1 MIDFVEIDSDSRI
14 DHDDDVLV
22 IPILLVHDLTQICL
36 MSAMQ
41 FTPANIPVAIFFD
54 DNAKNVDIDKVKE
67 MMIQNHEKR
76 KVFILKQK
84 SKIGYTGQCN
94 VAFEIFYKSNLII
107 MNDDVI
113 VGRQWY
119 SDLLEC
125 KSRFSEAAT
134 FSFWSNNGGY
144 LSFDI
149 ENKDSSQDFLRL
161 SNKQILINDTINEVN
176 KILKQIEFNYVTVP
190 VAVGHLMWINRV
202 ALNIVGK
209 FEFDLYQGYGSE
221 NAFSYEASKYSFVH
235 VVVPS
240 FVYHGKSKSGA
251 NINGDLEL
259 FSDININGKYT
270 WHNDIVQ
277 EYKHNKFSR
286 IKSII
291 RYVEAKKMGLSIG
304 IDATMFYWLST
315 GTNNVFLQLSRQL
328 KKSARI
334 KSVTWIIN
342 PKKAELNSSDL
353 NKIENFA
360 FENGISILKLNDPG
374 ALDKIIDFDFVFRP
388 SQTFEVQDWLRITSK
403 AYLSGVWFL
412 DFISFGSPYYSFSK
426 HHWLEQRKNLIN
438 GLKYTD
444 ALFYLTKHVQEL
456 SKTYNTI
463 FSSFKN
469 FTLPIGIE
477 STSIVSKSQLEEDSS
492 NQDLLCYGA
501 SFNHKN
507 RIYLLKVAQKL
518 IKLGW
523 SGKMKFV
530 GPRPDVNDSY
540 EEEQKLIDNDNELK
554 SRCTNF
560 GYLEEDELTREI
572 KGCKLVVYPSIS
584 EGFGMV
590 PWESLKYNKLTITSD
605 LSALN
610 EVKPPEAPTISLKN
624 VDEDAEI
631 ILKFLIQ
638 RDLRHS
644 AIEMWREHSKKYG
657 WHEVI
662 EGFIDDVF
670 ELISEGPSK
679 TFQDSPN
686 MELPR
691 IEKIL
696 STVSPRQYILVKI
709 RNILPQNLDS
719 TELIRKTLKK
729 SNYLYRITS
738 KTYNISKDIYRKLI

>member
-1 MIDFVEIDSDSRI
+1 MNA
-14 DHDDDVLV
+14 LK
-22 IPILLVHDLTQICL
+22 
-36 MSAMQ
+36 
-41 FTPANIPVAIFFD
+41 FTPASVPTAIFFD
-54 DNAKNVDIDKVKE
+54 DNAKNVDIDKVKQ
-67 MMIQNHEKR
+67 MMTQNHEKR

-94 VAFEIFYKSNLII
+94 VAFEVFYKANLII
-107 MNDDVI
+107 MNDDVV
-113 VGRQWY
+113 VGEEWY
-119 SDLLEC
+119 SELNKC
-125 KSRFSEAAT
+125 KSKYSEAAT

-149 ENKDSSQDFLRL
+149 ENKESSEDHLRL
-161 SNKQILINDTINEVN
+161 SNNRILINETINEVN
-176 KILKQIEFNYVTVP
+176 KILKQIELNYVTIP

-221 NAFSYEASKYSFVH
+221 NAFSYEASKYSFMH

-259 FSDININGKYT
+259 FSDININDKYN
-270 WHNDIVQ
+270 WHDKIVQ

-291 RYVEAKKMGLSIG
+291 RYVEAKKRGLSIG

-315 GTNNVFLQLSRQL
+315 GTNNVFLQLSKQL
-328 KKSARI
+328 KKSERI

-342 PKKAELNSSDL
+342 PRKTQINSNDL
-353 NKIENFA
+353 KKIENIA
-360 FENGISILKLNDPG
+360 FENGILILNLNDPG

-388 SQTFEVQDWLRITSK
+388 SQTFEVQDWLRISSK

-412 DFISFGSPYYSFSK
+412 DFISFGSPYYSFSN
-426 HHWLEQRKNLIN
+426 HHWMEQRKNLIN

-444 ALFYLTKHVQEL
+444 ALFYLTKHVQEV

-463 FSSFKN
+463 FNSFRN
-469 FTLPIGIE
+469 FILPIGIE
-477 STSIVSKSQLEEDSS
+477 STPIVNKSQLEEDST

-501 SFNHKN
+501 SFKHKN
-507 RIYLLKVAQKL
+507 RIYLLKVTQKL

-523 SGKMKFV
+523 NGKIKFV
-530 GPRPDVNDSY
+530 GPRPELNDSH
-540 EEEQKLIDNDNELK
+540 EQEQKLIDNDSELK
-554 SRCTNF
+554 SRCINL
-560 GYLEEDELTREI
+560 GYLEEDDLIREI
-572 KGCKLVVYPSIS
+572 KGCNLVVYPSIS
-584 EGFGMV
+584 EGFGIV

-624 VDEDAEI
+624 VDEDARI
-631 ILKFLIQ
+631 ILKFLSQ
-638 RDLRHS
+638 QDLRHS
-644 AIEMWREHSKKYG
+644 AIEMWREHSKNYG

-662 EGFIDDVF
+662 EGFIDDIF
-670 ELISEGPSK
+670 KLISRGPSK

-696 STVSPRQYILVKI
+696 ATVSPQQYILVKI

-719 TELIRKTLKK
+719 TELIRKTSKK
-729 SNYLYRITS
+729 TSYFHKITS